1 VCFVLFLSSTV
12 PYIFPI
18 AAKRK
23 KREKKRPKKKV
34 TARQFFIFFHLLLKE
49 KREKKKGPRK
59 KWEQGKKM
67 AQEKS
72 ESKEKKKHESGE
84 ASSSGFRGGFWA
96 RATQHPPAHHPST
109 GCLNTGFHQITVGQ
123 SERLQG
129 RLHRAASG
137 AASSRGVKGGF
148 IVLLI

>member
-1 VCFVLFLSSTV
+1 VCLILFLSSAV
-12 PYIFPI
+12 LHIFPI

-23 KREKKRPKKKV
+23 KREKKRPKEKV

-67 AQEKS
+67 AQEKI
-72 ESKEKKKHESGE
+72 ESKEKKNMS
-84 ASSSGFRGGFWA
+84 
-96 RATQHPPAHHPST
+96 
-109 GCLNTGFHQITVGQ
+109 
-123 SERLQG
+123 QG

-137 AASSRGVKGGF
+137 AASGPE
-148 IVLLI
+148 